1 MTPSIAEGLPLVA
14 ILAAGR
20 ASRFGGDKLDAPCAG
35 RPLGCWALD
44 AVVEAGLQPGIIVT
58 PTETPE
64 FARRAE
70 GWTLVS
76 HPRAEA
82 GLASSLACA
91 VRRAQAERASAL
103 LVLLADMP
111 LVPGQLLK
119 GLVEARAPAATIHPD
134 GRPGVPAL
142 FPARLFERIA
152 SLEGDRGAASLLI
165 AEPGTTLLAA
175 EPDWL
180 LDVDTPNELGQ
191 ADRLLRARAQLPD
204 D

>member
-1 MTPSIAEGLPLVA
+1 MNPSIAEGLPLVTV
-14 ILAAGR
+14 LAAGR

-35 RPLGCWALD
+35 RSLGDWALD
-44 AVVEAGLQPGIIVT
+44 AVAEAGLQPGIIVT
-58 PTETPE
+58 SAETPE

-76 HPRAEA
+76 NPRAEA

-91 VRRAQAERASAL
+91 ARHAQAERAFAL

-111 LVPGQLLK
+111 LVPGRFLK
-119 GLVEARAPAATIHPD
+119 GLVEAGAPAATIHPD

-142 FPARLFERIA
+142 IPAHLFERIA
-152 SLEGDRGAASLLI
+152 SLEGDRGAASLLT

-180 LDVDTPNELGQ
+180 LDVDTPEELAQ
-191 ADRLLRARAQLPD
+191 ADRLLRTRN
-204 D
+204 